1 MKYDLDTVC
10 DLDSNKWQLST
21 EAATS
26 LGGRSLKPFFLTN
39 DTQCF
44 FLILSFRV
52 KKEFEGVAAI
62 PPTASAAS
70 EVVDGGV
77 GGAAATAASGASGAD
92 AGAAAAAIP
101 GSSQYEPRLGT
112 IQDAEG
118 GQQLQ
123 RELDAVAASTV
134 KGLFQVLHNGRND
147 SCIRQSQL

>member
-1 MKYDLDTVC
+1 M
-10 DLDSNKWQLST
+10 
-21 EAATS
+21 
-26 LGGRSLKPFFLTN
+26 
-39 DTQCF
+39 F

-77 GGAAATAASGASGAD
+77 GGAAASGASGAD

-134 KGLFQVLHNGRND
+134 KGLFQVL
-147 SCIRQSQL
+147 SIRKL

>member
-1 MKYDLDTVC
+1 M
-10 DLDSNKWQLST
+10 
-21 EAATS
+21 
-26 LGGRSLKPFFLTN
+26 
-39 DTQCF
+39 F

-77 GGAAATAASGASGAD
+77 GGAAASGASGAD

-134 KGLFQVLHNGRND
+134 KGLFQVLLEKMTLIFLIYN
-147 SCIRQSQL
+147 

>member
-1 MKYDLDTVC
+1 MTWTQINGNFRRRLPPASED
-10 DLDSNKWQLST
+10 
-21 EAATS
+21 AASS
-26 LGGRSLKPFFLTN
+26 LFFLTN

-77 GGAAATAASGASGAD
+77 GGAAAASGASGAD

>member
-1 MKYDLDTVC
+1 M
-10 DLDSNKWQLST
+10 
-21 EAATS
+21 ATFD
-26 LGGRSLKPFFLTN
+26 GGCHQPRRTQPQAFFLTN

-77 GGAAATAASGASGAD
+77 GGAAAAASGASGAD

-134 KGLFQVLHNGRND
+134 KGLFQVL
-147 SCIRQSQL
+147 SIRKL

>member
-1 MKYDLDTVC
+1 M
-10 DLDSNKWQLST
+10 
-21 EAATS
+21 
-26 LGGRSLKPFFLTN
+26 TN
-39 DTQCF
+39 DAQCF
-44 FLILSFRV
+44 SSSSFFRV

-77 GGAAATAASGASGAD
+77 VGAAVAASGASGAD

-134 KGLFQVLHNGRND
+134 KGLFQVLLEKMTLIFLIYN
-147 SCIRQSQL
+147 

>member
-1 MKYDLDTVC
+1 M
-10 DLDSNKWQLST
+10 
-21 EAATS
+21 
-26 LGGRSLKPFFLTN
+26 FFLV
-39 DTQCF
+39 
-44 FLILSFRV
+44 LSFRV

-77 GGAAATAASGASGAD
+77 GGGAAAASGDSGAD
-92 AGAAAAAIP
+92 VGAAAAAIP

-134 KGLFQVLHNGRND
+134 KGLFQVLLDYKHP
-147 SCIRQSQL
+147 QK

>member
-1 MKYDLDTVC
+1 M
-10 DLDSNKWQLST
+10 
-21 EAATS
+21 
-26 LGGRSLKPFFLTN
+26 TN

-77 GGAAATAASGASGAD
+77 GGAAAAASGASGAD
-92 AGAAAAAIP
+92 ADAGAAAAAAAIP

-134 KGLFQVLHNGRND
+134 KGLFQVLLEKMTLIFLIYN
-147 SCIRQSQL
+147 

>member
-1 MKYDLDTVC
+1 MTWTQINGDFRRRLPPASED
-10 DLDSNKWQLST
+10 
-21 EAATS
+21 AASS
-26 LGGRSLKPFFLTN
+26 LFFLTN

-77 GGAAATAASGASGAD
+77 GGAAAAASGASGAD

-118 GQQLQ
+118 DQQLQ

-134 KGLFQVLHNGRND
+134 KGLFQVL
-147 SCIRQSQL
+147 

>member
-10 DLDSNKWQLST
+10 DLDSNKWRLST
-21 EAATS
+21 EGATS

-77 GGAAATAASGASGAD
+77 GGAAAAASGASGAD

-134 KGLFQVLHNGRND
+134 KGLFQVIFRKIGTIFFLIYN
-147 SCIRQSQL
+147 

>member
-1 MKYDLDTVC
+1 M
-10 DLDSNKWQLST
+10 
-21 EAATS
+21 
-26 LGGRSLKPFFLTN
+26 
-39 DTQCF
+39 F

-77 GGAAATAASGASGAD
+77 GGAAAAASGASGAD
-92 AGAAAAAIP
+92 VGAAAAAIP

-134 KGLFQVLHNGRND
+134 KGLFQVLIIENFSKIAEIFIIGKFAFCKVCLKV
-147 SCIRQSQL
+147 S

>member
-1 MKYDLDTVC
+1 MYDLDTMC
-10 DLDSNKWQLST
+10 DLDSNKWRLST

-26 LGGRSLKPFFLTN
+26 LEPFFLTN

-62 PPTASAAS
+62 PPTASAAAS
-70 EVVDGGV
+70 EVVDGSV
-77 GGAAATAASGASGAD
+77 GGAAAAADGGAAVAGVG

-123 RELDAVAASTV
+123 RELDAVAASAE
-134 KGLFQVLHNGRND
+134 KGLCQRFYQRWLDKR
-147 SCIRQSQL
+147 IY

>member
-1 MKYDLDTVC
+1 M
-10 DLDSNKWQLST
+10 
-21 EAATS
+21 
-26 LGGRSLKPFFLTN
+26 TN

-134 KGLFQVLHNGRND
+134 KGLFQVPLEKLTLFFLTFPA
-147 SCIRQSQL
+147 CF

>member
-1 MKYDLDTVC
+1 MTWTQINGNFRRRLPPASED
-10 DLDSNKWQLST
+10 
-21 EAATS
+21 AASS
-26 LGGRSLKPFFLTN
+26 LFFLTN

-134 KGLFQVLHNGRND
+134 KGLFQVLLDYKHP
-147 SCIRQSQL
+147 QK

>member
-1 MKYDLDTVC
+1 M
-10 DLDSNKWQLST
+10 
-21 EAATS
+21 
-26 LGGRSLKPFFLTN
+26 
-39 DTQCF
+39 F

-62 PPTASAAS
+62 PPTASAAAS
-70 EVVDGGV
+70 EVVDGSVG
-77 GGAAATAASGASGAD
+77 GGAASQAGGGAAGGAG

-134 KGLFQVLHNGRND
+134 QGLCQV
-147 SCIRQSQL
+147 

>member
-1 MKYDLDTVC
+1 M
-10 DLDSNKWQLST
+10 
-21 EAATS
+21 
-26 LGGRSLKPFFLTN
+26 
-39 DTQCF
+39 F

-62 PPTASAAS
+62 PPTASAAATS
-70 EVVDGGV
+70 EVVDGSVG
-77 GGAAATAASGASGAD
+77 GGAAAAGGGAAGGAG

-118 GQQLQ
+118 DQQLQ

-134 KGLFQVLHNGRND
+134 KGLFQV
-147 SCIRQSQL
+147 

>member
-1 MKYDLDTVC
+1 M
-10 DLDSNKWQLST
+10 
-21 EAATS
+21 
-26 LGGRSLKPFFLTN
+26 
-39 DTQCF
+39 F

-62 PPTASAAS
+62 PPTASAAAS
-70 EVVDGGV
+70 EVVDGSV
-77 GGAAATAASGASGAD
+77 GGAAAAADGGAAVAAGVG

-123 RELDAVAASTV
+123 RELDAVAASTE
-134 KGLFQVLHNGRND
+134 KGLCQVLQQGT
-147 SCIRQSQL
+147 SLQSE

>member
-1 MKYDLDTVC
+1 MTWTQINGNFRRRLPPASED
-10 DLDSNKWQLST
+10 
-21 EAATS
+21 AASS
-26 LGGRSLKPFFLTN
+26 LFFLTN

-134 KGLFQVLHNGRND
+134 KGLFQVLK
-147 SCIRQSQL
+147 C

>member
-1 MKYDLDTVC
+1 MTWTQINGDFRRRLPPASEDT
-10 DLDSNKWQLST
+10 
-21 EAATS
+21 APS
-26 LGGRSLKPFFLTN
+26 LFLTN

-134 KGLFQVLHNGRND
+134 KGLFQVLIIENFSRIAEI
-147 SCIRQSQL
+147 CIIA

>member
-1 MKYDLDTVC
+1 M
-10 DLDSNKWQLST
+10 ST
-21 EAATS
+21 FV
-26 LGGRSLKPFFLTN
+26 GGCHQPQRPPPPLRPRAFFLTN

-62 PPTASAAS
+62 PPTASAAAS
-70 EVVDGGV
+70 EVVDGSVG
-77 GGAAATAASGASGAD
+77 GGAASPASGGAAGGAG

-134 KGLFQVLHNGRND
+134 TGLYQV
-147 SCIRQSQL
+147 

>member
-1 MKYDLDTVC
+1 M
-10 DLDSNKWQLST
+10 
-21 EAATS
+21 
-26 LGGRSLKPFFLTN
+26 TN

-77 GGAAATAASGASGAD
+77 GGAAGAGT
-92 AGAAAAAIP
+92 AAAAIP

-134 KGLFQVLHNGRND
+134 QGLCQVLLEKLTLFFFSFTIDRSTLD
-147 SCIRQSQL
+147 

>member
-1 MKYDLDTVC
+1 M
-10 DLDSNKWQLST
+10 
-21 EAATS
+21 
-26 LGGRSLKPFFLTN
+26 TN

-77 GGAAATAASGASGAD
+77 GGAAAASGASGAD

-134 KGLFQVLHNGRND
+134 KGLFQVLLEKMTLIFLIYN
-147 SCIRQSQL
+147 